1 MKKMLF
7 GLMSLA
13 AVAALTSCSN
23 EDTVAQQKSAAALE
37 NELRIFPMVNANMRA
52 ITEYSTSTINAD
64 NQQFRMIA
72 TGNFSVLADGTA
84 DPTLEQVQNAT
95 DKVTAFDDILTYT
108 GGAWNLSTAVV
119 PTGSSIYWADKTT
132 KAIFKAVAPKDVKE
146 GENTI
151 SGGVT
156 TENYAS
162 ASDCRDNMK
171 DIIVAYNEGTKKD
184 FTNGVPINFRHVLSR
199 VQFKAVNKDQSSG
212 MVLEVKAIKL
222 GNIASKASLTYPTIV
237 TGDGFAWEK
246 YSPWANSSTAQYYY
260 GSNNSAISIQSV
272 ATGMSDGQ
280 DFYLLPQQLVAA
292 DGEALK
298 AGDKTKQYVSF
309 LIRVYY
315 VGTYDALNPNTSSV
329 STAVYNA
336 SNTSYDASKKNIW
349 PFAKVATAFDTTVDE
364 DHPTSKHIGAGYLD
378 KTSYASLSDAD
389 KANATLCSDA
399 SEFAWAAV
407 PIDTNWEPGKKYVYT
422 LNYSAAGLGMT
433 DPEDSAVPGE
443 DIIPESPVKLW
454 FTVTVS
460 DWEEVPQNQNI

>member
-1 MKKMLF
+1 MF
-7 GLMSLA
+7 FELMSLA
-13 AVAALTSCSN
+13 AIAAMTSCSN

-37 NELRIFPMVNANMRA
+37 NELRIFPMVNANMRS

-72 TGNFSVLADGTA
+72 TGNFSVLVDGAT

-95 DKVTAFDDILTYT
+95 SKVTAFDDVLTYT
-108 GGAWNLSTAVV
+108 GGAWNLSTNVV
-119 PTGSSIYWADKTT
+119 PAGSSIYWADKTT

-146 GENTI
+146 GENI
-151 SGGVT
+151 IAGGVT
-156 TENYAS
+156 TEDYSA
-162 ASDCRDNMK
+162 ASDCRTDMK

-199 VQFKAVNKDQSSG
+199 IQFKAVNKDQSNG

-222 GNIASKASLTYPTIV
+222 GNIASKASLAYPTIV

-246 YSPWANSSTAQYYY
+246 YSPWANASTAQYYY
-260 GSNNSAISIQSV
+260 GSNSSAISIQPV
-272 ATGMSDGQ
+272 ATAMSDGQ
-280 DFYLLPQQLVAA
+280 DFYLLPQQLTAA
-292 DGEALK
+292 DGDALK

-315 VGTYDALNPNTSSV
+315 VGNYDPQNPNTSSV

-336 SNTSYDASKKNIW
+336 SNTSYDAAKKNIW
-349 PFAKVATAFDTTVDE
+349 PFAKVGTAFTTVAG
-364 DHPTSKHIGAGYLD
+364 KLIKAGYLD
-378 KTSYASLSDAD
+378 KTNYADLTDD
-389 KANATLCSDA
+389 DITNGNVTLCSDA
-399 SEFAWAAV
+399 TEFAWACV

-422 LNYSAAGLGMT
+422 LNYSAAGLGMV
-433 DPEDSAVPGE
+433 DPEDGAVPGD

-460 DWEEVPQNQNI
+460 DWEEVAENKNV